1 MIADYIGEI
10 DFSVKMN
17 KSHTLIPWRKI
28 LKKVKGE
35 EKKYSELDYAFGIY
49 QIQPCPSEN
58 KEGVNLAPSSE
69 IFCK

>member
-1 MIADYIGEI
+1 MIKDYIEEI

-35 EKKYSELDYAFGIY
+35 EKKYSERNYAIGIY
-49 QIQPCPSEN
+49 QIQPCPPEL
-58 KEGVNLAPSSE
+58 KEGLMLAPLSE